1 VYKFVKVVVLAMC
14 AMMAT
19 QALAQG
25 KIAVVDIQRAIL
37 ETDSAKLR
45 LDGLREDAS
54 YVENKKELEVIQQ
67 AGQDLLEKLQKDGAV
82 MSADQKAAQQGKLK
96 EKQADLKHVAGKL
109 QAAEQQLAR
118 QILVEMEA
126 GARTA
131 ISGVIK
137 DEGIGLLLDAQSA
150 LHADTSYDITA
161 KITQKLN
168 AN

>member
-1 VYKFVKVVVLAMC
+1 MVKYLKVFVLAAF

-19 QALAQG
+19 QAMAQG

-37 ETDSAKLR
+37 ETDAAKTR
-45 LDGLREDAS
+45 LDGLRQDAS
-54 YVENKKELEVIQQ
+54 YVENKKELEKIQQ
-67 AGQDLLEKLQKDGAV
+67 EGQDLLEKLQKDGPT
-82 MSADQKAAQQGKLK
+82 MSAEQKNGQQAKLK

-109 QAAEQQLAR
+109 QASEQQLAR

-126 GARTA
+126 PARAA
-131 ISGVIK
+131 ISTVIK
-137 DEGIGLLLDAQSA
+137 EEGIGLLLDAQAA

-168 AN
+168 SN